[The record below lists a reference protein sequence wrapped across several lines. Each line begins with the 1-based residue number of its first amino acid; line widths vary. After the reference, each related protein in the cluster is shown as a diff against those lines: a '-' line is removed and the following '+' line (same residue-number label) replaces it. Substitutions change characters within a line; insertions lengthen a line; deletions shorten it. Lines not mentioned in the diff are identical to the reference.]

1 MGNVGKRSSVHKH
14 RGALKGLRNMELSLP
29 FDIIK
34 VAHLHQVGSDGV
46 LHEDGEGAGHSQ
58 VLCCYRVARPRDDK
72 EDIE

>member
-1 MGNVGKRSSVHKH
+1 MLTTV
-14 RGALKGLRNMELSLP
+14 SLP
-29 FDIIK
+29 FDTIK
-34 VAHLHQVGSDGV
+34 VAHLHQIGSDGV